1 MLLEYGPVIKALLYL
16 YRAVRQQNV
25 EEALKFL
32 RGIVVSTESTGLVWL
47 LVFKG
52 LTLTLFAIF

>member
-1 MLLEYGPVIKALLYL
+1 MTKPGAWMEAVLLEYGHVIKALLYL

-32 RGIVVSTESTGLVWL
+32 RGIVVSTESRSCLV
-47 LVFKG
+47 VG
-52 LTLTLFAIF
+52 V

>member
-1 MLLEYGPVIKALLYL
+1 MTELCVWMEAVLLEYGPVIKALLYL

-32 RGIVVSTESTGLVWL
+32 RGIVVSTESRSCLVVGL
-47 LVFKG
+47 
-52 LTLTLFAIF
+52 